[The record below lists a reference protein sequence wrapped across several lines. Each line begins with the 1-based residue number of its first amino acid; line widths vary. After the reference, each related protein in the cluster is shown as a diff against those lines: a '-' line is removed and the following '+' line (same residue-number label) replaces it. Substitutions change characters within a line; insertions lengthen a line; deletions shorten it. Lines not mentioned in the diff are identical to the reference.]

1 MANIFLGIDGCRAGW
16 AVVEITF
23 TSNLESREFYIFPTI
38 KNLFEKYSEYN
49 SNSGY
54 NFKLPKT
61 IFNPDTSQ
69 IPNKI
74 LIDIPIGLKESGPEE
89 RKCDKDA
96 RAFLGPK
103 RGPSIFRAPA
113 RKTVYCDEGYKEAS
127 NINFNLTGK
136 KISKQTFH
144 ICKKIR
150 EVDEF
155 INSIKSNSASTNI
168 MHESHPEVVFKS
180 LAGTPL
186 SYSKKKKAGFNER
199 LSIIKTFNSSIESFL
214 DGIYKNFR
222 KYEVQSDD
230 ILDASVLAIAA
241 KNIYLTRKIIR
252 LPEEPELDS
261 RGLRM
266 EIVYG

>member
-1 MANIFLGIDGCRAGW
+1 MVNIFLGIDGCKAGW

-23 TSNLESREFYIFPTI
+23 TSNLESWEFYIFPTI
-38 KNLFEKYSEYN
+38 KTLFEKYSEPN
-49 SNSGY
+49 SNSDY
-54 NFKLPKT
+54 NFEPPKT
-61 IFNPDTSQ
+61 IFNPDTGQ
-69 IPNKI
+69 IPNKV

-96 RAFLGPK
+96 RKFLGSK
-103 RGPSIFRAPA
+103 RGSSVFRSPA
-113 RKTVYCDEGYKEAS
+113 RKTVYCNESYKEAS
-127 NINFNLTGK
+127 DINFKLTGK

-150 EVDEF
+150 EIDEF
-155 INSIKSNSASTNI
+155 INSIKLNFVSTAI

-180 LAGTPL
+180 LAGTNL
-186 SYSKKKKAGFNER
+186 SYSKKTKSGFNER
-199 LSIIKTFNSSIESFL
+199 LSIINTFNSSIEFFL

-222 KYEVQSDD
+222 KYEVQPDD
-230 ILDASVLAIAA
+230 IMDASVLAIVA
-241 KNIYLTRKIIR
+241 KNIYLTGKTRK

-266 EIVYG
+266 EIVFL

>member
-1 MANIFLGIDGCRAGW
+1 MANIFLGIDGCKIGW
-16 AVVEITF
+16 AVVEITC
-23 TSNLESREFYIFPTI
+23 TSNSESWEFYISPTMDDVY
-38 KNLFEKYSEYN
+38 EKY
-49 SNSGY
+49 
-54 NFKLPKT
+54 FKSCILTKLDSDVVATLCPEPPVK
-61 IFNPDTSQ
+61 Q
-69 IPNKI
+69 I
-74 LIDIPIGLKESGPEE
+74 LIDIPIGLKESGPDE

-103 RGPSIFRAPA
+103 RGCSVFRVPA
-113 RKTVYCDEGYKEAS
+113 RKTTQCDGDYKETS
-127 NINFNLTGK
+127 NINFALTGK
-136 KISKQTFH
+136 KISKQTYH

-155 INSIKSNSASTNI
+155 IDSIKSDSASTAI

-186 SYSKKKKAGFNER
+186 SYSKKSKAGFNER

-222 KYEVQSDD
+222 KYEVHPDD
-230 ILDASVLAIAA
+230 ILDASALAIAA
-241 KNIYLTRKIIR
+241 KNIYLTGKIIR

-266 EIVYG
+266 EIVF